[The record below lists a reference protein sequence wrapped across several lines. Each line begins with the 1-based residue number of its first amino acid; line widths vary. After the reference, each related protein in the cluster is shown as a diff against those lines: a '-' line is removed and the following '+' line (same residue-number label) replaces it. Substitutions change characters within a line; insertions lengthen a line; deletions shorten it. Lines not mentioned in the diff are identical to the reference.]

1 MSFAAAQPPIDQAR
15 HEPVRVLV
23 VDADRRV
30 RSSLNA
36 LISLADG
43 FRMVRAVATP
53 DDAFVVLATE
63 PVDVVLIDPRLPDLE
78 IGLAFVAEAHR
89 TWPAVAL
96 VTMSCHDDVARHALH
111 TGVVAFVAKSG
122 QPDMILATLGR
133 AAGNGTAGRT
143 TVADR
148 APLA

>member
-1 MSFAAAQPPIDQAR
+1 MSFAAAQPPLDPAR
-15 HEPVRVLV
+15 REPVRVLV

-78 IGLAFVAEAHR
+78 VGLAFVAEAHR
-89 TWPAVAL
+89 TWPALAL
-96 VTMSCHDDVARHALH
+96 VTMSCFDDVARHALH
-111 TGVVAFVAKSG
+111 AGVVAFVAKSG
-122 QPDMILATLGR
+122 QPDMILATLAR
-133 AAGNGTAGRT
+133 SASSHAARRP
-143 TVADR
+143 VAPER
-148 APLA
+148 PPLA